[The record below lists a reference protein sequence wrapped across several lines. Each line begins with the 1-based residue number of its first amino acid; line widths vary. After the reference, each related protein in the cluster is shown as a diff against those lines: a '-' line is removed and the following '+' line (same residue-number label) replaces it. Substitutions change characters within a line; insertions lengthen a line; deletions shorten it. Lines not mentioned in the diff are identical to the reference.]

1 MLTYADECWH
11 MLAYATYAD
20 VCGRMRT
27 YTRVSDRCL
36 LAARRFT
43 PQSYQEPSPG
53 LDSSGCVKPL
63 IANTSWHLGSPPD
76 DCDTTC
82 ARLAPPDPLLR
93 GAWECVGIFA
103 DVCWRM
109 LAYADVC

>member
-1 MLTYADECWH
+1 MLTYA
-11 MLAYATYAD
+11 
-20 VCGRMRT
+20 
-27 YTRVSDRCL
+27 RVYGRCL

-82 ARLAPPDPLLR
+82 ARLAPPDPLLG

-103 DVCWRM
+103 DVC
-109 LAYADVC
+109 